1 MNHLRSRQLEEVTEV
16 EVTDIFSAYSR
27 LCAAKRRHS
36 AYKKKGA
43 LSLSAWLID
52 LGPLGVAHAVLF

>member
-27 LCAAKRRHS
+27 FCAAKRRHS
-36 AYKKKGA
+36 AYKKKG
-43 LSLSAWLID
+43 
-52 LGPLGVAHAVLF
+52 GPLAKRMAY